1 MTIQNA
7 KTIKKPERTSFLLAG
22 PPGAGKTTML
32 HTMPCRGFV
41 YGFDANIESAIM
53 GADVDYEL
61 ISGDTLDID
70 VHPLKSKAQEKVAI
84 AAGKPPQAYI
94 EFEKSWRKN
103 LSNGTL
109 DKYPFWWFD
118 SASTFLMMIMD
129 RVQWLNGRLGK
140 HPEQADWTAQMHTF
154 HSVMR
159 EALYRKKIVIM
170 TAHEKE
176 VTKDNQP
183 NTWQLAL
190 TGDLRIRIPLLFTN
204 IYRVEADRERH
215 FITTVSDP
223 KHRYIRNSIRGLP
236 ADLEVTIT
244 DWNHPTQFGLGRIM
258 VEAGLLPGPSFK
270 TSIMVKPGTVATAK
284 PGVLRPRLPMKRR

>member
-1 MTIQNA
+1 MIRNA
-7 KTIKKPERTSFLLAG
+7 KDIKKPERTSFLLVG
-22 PPGAGKTTML
+22 PPGAGKTTQL
-32 HTMPCRGFV
+32 RTMPCRGFV

-61 ISGDTLDID
+61 IQGDMLDID

-84 AAGKPPQAYI
+84 GAGKAPQAYI
-94 EFEKSWRKN
+94 EFEKHWRTN
-103 LSNGTL
+103 LANGVL

-118 SASTFLMMIMD
+118 SASTLLLMIMD

-140 HPEQADWTAQMHTF
+140 HPEQADYAAQMHTF
-154 HSVMR
+154 HSILR

-176 VTKDNQP
+176 VAKEGQA

-190 TGDLRIRIPLLFTN
+190 TGDLRIRIPLLFSN
-204 IYRVEADRERH
+204 IYRLEANREQYS
-215 FITTVSDP
+215 ITTVSDRG
-223 KHRYIRNSIRGLP
+223 HRFIRNSIRGLP
-236 ADLEVTIT
+236 ADLDTTIQN
-244 DWNHPTQFGLGRIM
+244 WNYPQQYGLGRIM

-270 TSIMVKPGTVATAK
+270 TTILQKPGSVATVKPGPVRPK
-284 PGVLRPRLPMKRR
+284 PPMRRR